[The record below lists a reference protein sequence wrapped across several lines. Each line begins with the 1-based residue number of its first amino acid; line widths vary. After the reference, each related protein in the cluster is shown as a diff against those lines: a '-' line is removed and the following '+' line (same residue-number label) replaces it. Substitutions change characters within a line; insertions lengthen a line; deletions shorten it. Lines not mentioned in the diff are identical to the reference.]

1 MITVHHLNNSR
12 SQRIIW
18 LLEELKL
25 PYEVV
30 HHQRDPVSQLA
41 PQSLKDVHPLAKAP
55 VLINGDITLVESGA
69 MIEYLLDQQD
79 SHSLRPTKSDANYY
93 DYLQWLHFAE
103 GSLSLPVITS
113 LLLGFE
119 KRSGDQAIDGY
130 IAKELALD
138 LSFIDA
144 QLTAYPFFAGN
155 SFSAADIMMTFLL
168 ESADK
173 QALLAP
179 YPSIVKYLSKIQ
191 QRSAYQKSLKLG

>member
-25 PYEVV
+25 PYDVV
-30 HHQRDPVSQLA
+30 QHQRDPVSQLA

-179 YPSIVKYLSKIQ
+179 YPNVVKYLSKIQ
-191 QRSAYQKSLKLG
+191 QRSAYQESLKLG

>member
-25 PYEVV
+25 PYDVV

-191 QRSAYQKSLKLG
+191 QRSAYQESLKLG

>member
-1 MITVHHLNNSR
+1 MITIHHLNNSR

-25 PYEVV
+25 PYEIVQ
-30 HHQRDPVSQLA
+30 HQRDPVSQLA

-55 VLINGDITLVESGA
+55 VLIDGDITLVESGA
-69 MIEYLLDQQD
+69 MMEYLLDQQD
-79 SHSLRPTKSDANYY
+79 CNFLRPKKSDVNYY

-138 LSFIDA
+138 LGFIDA
-144 QLTAYPFFAGN
+144 QLTAHPFFAGN
-155 SFSAADIMMTFLL
+155 SFSAADIVMTFLL
-168 ESADK
+168 ESTAK

-191 QRSAYQKSLKLG
+191 QRPAYQESLKLG

>member
-1 MITVHHLNNSR
+1 MITIHHLNNSR

-25 PYEVV
+25 PYEIVQ
-30 HHQRDPVSQLA
+30 HQRDPVSQLA

-55 VLINGDITLVESGA
+55 VLIDGDITLVESGA
-69 MIEYLLDQQD
+69 MMEYLLDQQD
-79 SHSLRPTKSDANYY
+79 CNFLRPKKSDVNYY

-138 LSFIDA
+138 LGFIDA
-144 QLTAYPFFAGN
+144 QLAAHPFFAGN

-168 ESADK
+168 ESAAK
-173 QALLAP
+173 QALLTT
-179 YPSIVKYLSKIQ
+179 YPSIVKYLSKMQ
-191 QRSAYQKSLKLG
+191 QRTAYQESLKLG

>member
-25 PYEVV
+25 PYDVV

-179 YPSIVKYLSKIQ
+179 YPSIVQYLSKIQ
-191 QRSAYQKSLKLG
+191 QRSAYQESLKLG

>member
-25 PYEVV
+25 PYDVV

-55 VLINGDITLVESGA
+55 VLINGGITLVESGA

-191 QRSAYQKSLKLG
+191 QRSAYQESLKLG

>member
-12 SQRIIW
+12 SQRVIW

-41 PQSLKDVHPLAKAP
+41 PQSLKDIHPLAKAP
-55 VLINGDITLVESGA
+55 VLIDGEITLVESGA

-79 SHSLRPTKSDANYY
+79 SHSLRPTKSDASYY
-93 DYLQWLHFAE
+93 NYLQWLHFAE

-138 LSFIDA
+138 LGFIDA

-173 QALLAP
+173 QGLLAP
-179 YPSIVKYLSKIQ
+179 YPSVVKYLSKIQ

>member
-1 MITVHHLNNSR
+1 MITIHHLNNSR

-25 PYEVV
+25 PYEIVQ
-30 HHQRDPVSQLA
+30 HQRDPVSQLA

-55 VLINGDITLVESGA
+55 VLIDGDITLVESGA
-69 MIEYLLDQQD
+69 MMEYLLDQQD
-79 SHSLRPTKSDANYY
+79 CDFLRPKKSDVNYY

-130 IAKELALD
+130 IAKELALN
-138 LSFIDA
+138 LGFIDA
-144 QLTAYPFFAGN
+144 QLTAHPFFAGN

-168 ESADK
+168 ESTAK

-191 QRSAYQKSLKLG
+191 QRPAYQESLKLG

>member
-25 PYEVV
+25 PYEIVQ
-30 HHQRDPVSQLA
+30 HQRDPVSQLA

-55 VLINGDITLVESGA
+55 VLIDGDITLVESGA
-69 MIEYLLDQQD
+69 MMEYLLDQQD
-79 SHSLRPTKSDANYY
+79 CNFLRPKKSDVNYY

-138 LSFIDA
+138 LGFIDA
-144 QLTAYPFFAGN
+144 QLTAHPFFAGN

-179 YPSIVKYLSKIQ
+179 YPSVVKYLSKIQ
-191 QRSAYQKSLKLG
+191 QRSAYQESLKLG

>member
-25 PYEVV
+25 PYEIVQY
-30 HHQRDPVSQLA
+30 QRDPVSQLA

-55 VLINGDITLVESGA
+55 ILIDGDITLVESGA
-69 MIEYLLDQQD
+69 MMEYLLDQQD
-79 SHSLRPTKSDANYY
+79 CDSLRPKKSDANYY

-138 LSFIDA
+138 LGFIDA
-144 QLTAYPFFAGN
+144 QLAAHPFFAGN

-168 ESADK
+168 ESAAK
-173 QALLAP
+173 QALLTT
-179 YPSIVKYLSKIQ
+179 YPSIVKYLSKMQ
-191 QRSAYQKSLKLG
+191 QRTAYQESQS

>member
-1 MITVHHLNNSR
+1 MLTVHHLNNSR

-25 PYEVV
+25 PYEIVQ
-30 HHQRDPVSQLA
+30 HQRDPVSQLA

-55 VLINGDITLVESGA
+55 VLIDGDITLVESGA
-69 MIEYLLDQQD
+69 MMEYLLDQQD
-79 SHSLRPTKSDANYY
+79 CDFLRPKKSDVNYY

-138 LSFIDA
+138 LGFIDA
-144 QLTAYPFFAGN
+144 QLTAHPFFAGN

-168 ESADK
+168 ESTAK

-191 QRSAYQKSLKLG
+191 QRPAYQESLKLG

>member
-25 PYEVV
+25 PYDVV

-179 YPSIVKYLSKIQ
+179 YPSVVKYLSKIQ
-191 QRSAYQKSLKLG
+191 QRSAYQESLKLG

>member
-25 PYEVV
+25 PYDVV

-138 LSFIDA
+138 LGFIDA
-144 QLTAYPFFAGN
+144 QLTAHPFFAGN

-179 YPSIVKYLSKIQ
+179 YPSVVKYLSKIQ
-191 QRSAYQKSLKLG
+191 QRSAYQESLKLG

>member
-25 PYEVV
+25 PYDVV

-168 ESADK
+168 ESAGK

-179 YPSIVKYLSKIQ
+179 YPSVVKYLSKIQ
-191 QRSAYQKSLKLG
+191 QRSAYQESLKLG

>member
-1 MITVHHLNNSR
+1 MITIHHLNNSR

-25 PYEVV
+25 PYEIVQ
-30 HHQRDPVSQLA
+30 HQRDPVSQLA

-55 VLINGDITLVESGA
+55 ILIDGDITLVESGA
-69 MIEYLLDQQD
+69 MMEYLLDQQD
-79 SHSLRPTKSDANYY
+79 CNFLRPKKSDVNYY

-138 LSFIDA
+138 LGFIDA
-144 QLTAYPFFAGN
+144 QLTAHPFFAGN

-168 ESADK
+168 ESAAK
-173 QALLAP
+173 QALLTT
-179 YPSIVKYLSKIQ
+179 YPSIVKYLSKMQ
-191 QRSAYQKSLKLG
+191 QRTAYQESLKLG

>member
-1 MITVHHLNNSR
+1 MITIHHLNNSR

-25 PYEVV
+25 PYEIVQ
-30 HHQRDPVSQLA
+30 HQRDPVSQLA

-55 VLINGDITLVESGA
+55 VLIDGDITLVESGA
-69 MIEYLLDQQD
+69 MMEYLLDQQD
-79 SHSLRPTKSDANYY
+79 CDFLRPKKSDVNYY

-138 LSFIDA
+138 LGFIDA
-144 QLTAYPFFAGN
+144 QLTAHPFFAGN

-168 ESADK
+168 ESTAK

-191 QRSAYQKSLKLG
+191 QRPAYQESLKLG